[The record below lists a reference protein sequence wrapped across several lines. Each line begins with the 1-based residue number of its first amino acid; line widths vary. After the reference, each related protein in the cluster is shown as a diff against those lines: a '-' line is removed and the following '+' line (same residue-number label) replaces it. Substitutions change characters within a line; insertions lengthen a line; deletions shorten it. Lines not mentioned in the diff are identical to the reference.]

1 MSTELFA
8 LLVPVNKQRLLFPRT
23 AVREIVRYV
32 KPTELPNAPN
42 WLRGKINWQG
52 KSIPLVSFEGL
63 CGNPIPEDSSR
74 TRIAV
79 LTAMDERVPH
89 RSYAIYVQGFP
100 QLIGVKETDL
110 QVDDESRFPAESPI
124 ITQLRLFNDRPQ
136 IPNLEYIE
144 NQIIAHL
151 S

>member
-23 AVREIVRYV
+23 AVREIVRFM

-42 WLRGKINWQG
+42 WLRGNINWQG

-63 CGNPIPEDSSR
+63 CGYPIPEDSSR

-79 LTAMDERVPH
+79 LTAMDERVPY

-110 QVDDESRFPAESPI
+110 KVDAEARFPADSPI
-124 ITQLRLFNDRPQ
+124 ISQLSLFNDKPQ

-144 NQIIAHL
+144 NQIIANL
-151 S
+151 

>member
-23 AVREIVRYV
+23 AVREIVRYMR
-32 KPTELPNAPN
+32 PTEIPNSPN
-42 WLRGKINWQG
+42 WLRGTINWQG
-52 KSIPLVSFEGL
+52 KNIPLVSFEGL
-63 CGNPIPEDSSR
+63 CGHPIPDDNSR

-79 LTAMDERVPH
+79 LTALDERIPH

-110 QVDDESRFPAESPI
+110 KVDSESRFPADSPI
-124 ITQLRLFNDRPQ
+124 VSQLRLFNDRPQ
-136 IPNLEYIE
+136 IPNLAYIE
-144 NQIIAHL
+144 NQILSHL
-151 S
+151 